1 MLPHRMRRRRSQ
13 QIRPLMPLHLDR
25 ERLQVLLS
33 CRGVTDPEQL
43 QRAGS
48 GTRSRSID
56 RWPFNEPT
64 PDRPS
69 SSRCGVSHPVD
80 VNLPTRYGDRG

>member
-1 MLPHRMRRRRSQ
+1 MLPHWMRRRRSRQ
-13 QIRPLMPLHLDR
+13 TRPLMPLHLDR

-80 VNLPTRYGDRG
+80 VDLPARYGDRG